1 MLFQARCSYI
11 NEHLLKIWNIS
22 NFFFQNKKLF
32 ENFPPTIFS
41 LFKIVLFLI
50 KKIYFHEPE
59 HSRDFRWKILIKWRC
74 PDRYFVD
81 IIFHEN
87 DTKKTFFYY
96 WPQNYCD
103 HFPLSSFCIKIKKK
117 TKFGKSRFLSQ
128 SAFLKE
134 LPSNETFFLIRSK
147 IYLFITIS

>member
-74 PDRYFVD
+74 PDRHFVD
-81 IIFHEN
+81 IIFRKN
-87 DTKKTFFYY
+87 D
-96 WPQNYCD
+96 P
-103 HFPLSSFCIKIKKK
+103 KKK
-117 TKFGKSRFLSQ
+117 
-128 SAFLKE
+128 
-134 LPSNETFFLIRSK
+134 FFLLTTKLMWSF
-147 IYLFITIS
+147 LITIILHKNEKKNEIWKKLIFQSMCLFKRTTFIYFSFKNQKKYSINSI